1 MTVERSGDPGRVLLG
16 KIVGVF
22 GVEGWVKVHSYTEPR
37 ENLFRYKPWIV
48 CSASGDRTVDKP
60 TGRIQGHGIVAQ
72 LPQVADRDA
81 AAALIGAEILVDR
94 ATLPEAKQGEYYW
107 SDLEGLEVK
116 LEDGTSLGTVSHLF
130 STGAND
136 VLVVR
141 GLRERLLP
149 YLPGDVVKKVDLER
163 RVIEVDWD
171 PEF

>member
-1 MTVERSGDPGRVLLG
+1 MTDGRAGEPGRVLLG
-16 KIVGVF
+16 KVVGVF

-48 CSASGDRTVDKP
+48 RSASGDRTVEKP
-60 TGRIQGHGIVAQ
+60 TGRVQGQGIVAQ
-72 LPQVADRDA
+72 LPEVADRDA

-94 ATLPEAKQGEYYW
+94 STLPQPKQGEYYW

-116 LEDGTSLGTVSHLF
+116 LEDGTLLGTVSHLF

-141 GLRERLLP
+141 GTRERLLP
-149 YLPGDVVKKVDLER
+149 YLPGDVVKKIDLER